1 VRILPGG
8 PLRSTSA
15 KTLVGV
21 HSGLRFAKSPR
32 WTGQK
37 LLFLDIYDRSVKS
50 VDMKGT
56 VRTVRVLPYLPAGF
70 GILAHG
76 EMVVGDAWN
85 RNIYR
90 WTTAG
95 SKQIADLSDIAGSCL
110 SEVVIDSR
118 GGIYVGDTGFDFLDP
133 LVDPL
138 PNGVIVHIDA
148 DGRSSVVAMDLFFP
162 NGMIITP
169 DNKTLIVAEAMGH
182 RLIAFEIGN
191 DSSLQKQRVWAQL
204 EDDINPDGICLDCE
218 GAIWVAGAGKQ
229 ALRVKE
235 GGEVDQRITT
245 RRPVFAVM
253 LGGPERKHLFMC
265 TADSNDPVITS
276 RASSATIDIAEVETP
291 GVQAEGVGPA
301 QPADQS

>member
-1 VRILPGG
+1 
-8 PLRSTSA
+8 LRSTSA

-32 WTGQK
+32 WVGQK
-37 LLFLDIYDRSVKS
+37 LLFLDIHDRSVKS
-50 VDMKGT
+50 VDVKGT
-56 VRTVRVLPYLPAGF
+56 AQTVRALPYLPAGF
-70 GILAHG
+70 GVPADG
-76 EMVVGDAWN
+76 ELVVGDAWN
-85 RNIYR
+85 RRIYR
-90 WTTAG
+90 WTSAG

-110 SEVVIDSR
+110 SDGVIDSR

-148 DGRSSVVAMDLFFP
+148 DGRSSVVARDLFFP

-169 DNKTLIVAEAMGH
+169 DNKTLIVAETMGH

-204 EDDINPDGICLDCE
+204 EDDINPDGICLDRE

-229 ALRVKE
+229 AFRVKE

-276 RASSATIDIAEVETP
+276 RTSSATIEIAEVETP
-291 GVQAEGVGPA
+291 GV
-301 QPADQS
+301 